1 MTIDTSDMR
10 INVPLIANTFSSFG
24 DSYEPTEYGR
34 LQIVRAATQPD
45 VHHYLSLYREGEF
58 ASGIGFRNGTSKMY
72 MTNGWG
78 NSDPTGITLDTNK
91 CGINNINPTN
101 ALDVVGNAKITGRV
115 VQGMSCTLLN
125 KDVAFTVA
133 QGSGLGNGTL
143 SLGMG
148 TGNVENIVYFASK
161 NISGLNVYGS
171 LQLSTT
177 GSDDRRK
184 HNEQS
189 VMNAIESVM
198 KLKPE
203 VYDKTFDFKDKDFV
217 GQLIDGTFTREAGL
231 IAQDVYKIDEF
242 KDYVFVGDDT
252 TSWDIDYKSLFTI
265 GLKAIQE
272 LKIEKDELSVRNQ
285 MLETRVTE
293 LENKIDKIL
302 SMI

>member
-1 MTIDTSDMR
+1 
-10 INVPLIANTFSSFG
+10 
-24 DSYEPTEYGR
+24 
-34 LQIVRAATQPD
+34 
-45 VHHYLSLYREGEF
+45 VHHYLSLYREGVF

-78 NSDPTGITLDTNK
+78 NTDPSGITLDTNK

-101 ALDVVGNAKITGRV
+101 ALDVVGNAKITGQV
-115 VQGMSCTLLN
+115 V
-125 KDVAFTVA
+125 AH
-133 QGSGLGNGTL
+133 GSGLGNGTL

-148 TGNVENIVYFASK
+148 NDNVENSVYFVSK
-161 NISGLNVYGS
+161 NISGVNVYGT

-252 TSWDIDYKSLFTI
+252 TSWDIDYKSVFTI
-265 GLKAIQE
+265 GLKAIQD

-285 MLETRVTE
+285 LLETRVTE